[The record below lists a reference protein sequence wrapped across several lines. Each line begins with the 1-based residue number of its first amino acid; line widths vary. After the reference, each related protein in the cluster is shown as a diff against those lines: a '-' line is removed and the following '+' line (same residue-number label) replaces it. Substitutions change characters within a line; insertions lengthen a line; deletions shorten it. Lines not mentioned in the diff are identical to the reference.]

1 MPIRHNDIKA
11 KRAIIPAS
19 MIHFVTALDC
29 EARPLIH
36 RYGLKPCGS
45 HGRARFFANDMARL
59 VVSGVGELRSA
70 IATTA
75 LACRFPN
82 SGKIWLNVG
91 IAGHRDAAIGS
102 GFIANRVS
110 SDNSKDVYFPQ
121 IVARAPWP
129 GIETRTLRAPS
140 TCYQPN
146 CLFDM
151 EAYGFYSAA
160 LAVSTLEFIHV
171 FKAVSDNATNAAIK
185 TLDKEAVSESIA
197 THLEQIEFF
206 AQKTLENQ
214 VIEEISDWVKVARLE
229 VQSTHR
235 LSETDKHW
243 LNEKLGQLSH
253 LLDESDRKDFSNR
266 LIGRD
271 KRGVFDLIEKE
282 IDKLSSQ
289 HLCPGNRCLR

>member
-1 MPIRHNDIKA
+1 
-11 KRAIIPAS
+11 

-45 HGRARFFANDMARL
+45 YGRARLFASEKARL

-75 LACRFPN
+75 LACRFPD

-102 GFIANRVS
+102 GFIANHVS

-140 TCYQPN
+140 TYYQPN

-160 LAVSTLEFIHV
+160 LAASTLEFIHV
-171 FKAVSDNATNAAIK
+171 FKVVSDNATNIAIK
-185 TLDKEAVSESIA
+185 NLDKEAVSESIA
-197 THLEQIEFF
+197 VHLEQIEFF

-214 VIEEISDWVKVARLE
+214 VFEEISDWVKAAYLE
-229 VQSTHR
+229 VQSTQR
-235 LSETDKHW
+235 FSETDKHW

-253 LLDESDRKDFSNR
+253 LLDECDKRDFSNR

-289 HLCPGNRCLR
+289 HLCPGNR

>member
-1 MPIRHNDIKA
+1 M
-11 KRAIIPAS
+11 
-19 MIHFVTALDC
+19 
-29 EARPLIH
+29 
-36 RYGLKPCGS
+36 
-45 HGRARFFANDMARL
+45 
-59 VVSGVGELRSA
+59 VSGVGELRSA

-75 LACRFPN
+75 LACRFPD

-102 GFIANRVS
+102 GFISNRVS

-129 GIETRTLRAPS
+129 GIETQTLRAPS
-140 TCYQPN
+140 TNYQPN
-146 CLFDM
+146 CLLDM

-171 FKAVSDNATNAAIK
+171 FKVVSDNATNIAIK

-197 THLEQIEFF
+197 AHLEQIEFF
-206 AQKTLENQ
+206 AQKTLENH
-214 VIEEISDWVKVARLE
+214 VIEETSDSMKAASLE
-229 VQSTHR
+229 IQSTQR
-235 LSETDKHW
+235 FSETDKHW

-253 LLDESDRKDFSNR
+253 LLDECDKKDFSNR

-271 KRGVFDLIEKE
+271 KREVFDLIEKE

-289 HLCPGNRCLR
+289 RLYTGNR

>member
-1 MPIRHNDIKA
+1 
-11 KRAIIPAS
+11 

-29 EARPLIH
+29 EARPLIR
-36 RYGLKPCGS
+36 RYFLKPCGS
-45 HGRARFFANDMARL
+45 YGRARFFASEKARL

-75 LACRFPN
+75 LACRFPD

-102 GFIANRVS
+102 GFISNRVS

-129 GIETRTLRAPS
+129 GIETQTLRAPS
-140 TCYQPN
+140 TNYQPN
-146 CLFDM
+146 CLLDM

-160 LAVSTLEFIHV
+160 LAVSTLEFVHV
-171 FKAVSDNATNAAIK
+171 FKVVSDNATNIAIK
-185 TLDKEAVSESIA
+185 TLDKEAVSECIA
-197 THLEQIEFF
+197 AHLEQIEFF
-206 AQKTLENQ
+206 AQKTLENH
-214 VIEEISDWVKVARLE
+214 VIEETSDSMNAASLE
-229 VQSTHR
+229 IQSTQR
-235 LSETDKHW
+235 FSETDKHW

-253 LLDESDRKDFSNR
+253 LLDECDKKDFSNR

-271 KRGVFDLIEKE
+271 KREVFDLIEKE

-289 HLCPGNRCLR
+289 RLYTGNR